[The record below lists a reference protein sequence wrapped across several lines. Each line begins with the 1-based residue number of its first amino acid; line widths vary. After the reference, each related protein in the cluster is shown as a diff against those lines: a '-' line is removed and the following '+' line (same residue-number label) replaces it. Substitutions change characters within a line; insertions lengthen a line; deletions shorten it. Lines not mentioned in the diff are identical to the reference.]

1 MEEIKSDPKTA
12 PASQPVVKPLEEKAL
27 PVFDKAVLLSKR
39 ALIIYLVVIL
49 LGAVSGGI
57 VYGLTA
63 SGTARVAGKR
73 VQVIRSETEEGV
85 KDAAAFKD
93 TATGKL
99 VANDGA
105 VTKEGTHII
114 VRGDQSQNVYL
125 TSSVVDLTKYEGK
138 QIQVW
143 GDTYQAQT
151 AGWLMDVGRVKIVE

>member
-1 MEEIKSDPKTA
+1 MEEIKADLKAT
-12 PASQPVVKPLEEKAL
+12 PASQSVVKPLEEKSL
-27 PVFDKAVLLSKR
+27 PIFDKAVLLSKR

-63 SGTARVAGKR
+63 SGTVRVAGKR
-73 VQVIRSETEEGV
+73 VQVVKSETEEGV

-99 VANDGA
+99 VPNDGKI
-105 VTKEGTHII
+105 TQEGTHII
-114 VRGDQSQNVYL
+114 VRDGPSQNVYL

-138 QIQVW
+138 LVQVW

-151 AGWLMDVGRVKIVE
+151 AGWLMDVGRVKMVE